1 MDQIRKVQP
10 KRSEPQQQVS
20 NQHKQYDEAPQRTA
34 RRASKRTMKIV
45 IGSIIVLLILGAAAG
60 ALYYKKHDKLTGVN
74 DGKYQAL
81 FLTNGQVYFG
91 KLKRADSKTV
101 EMNEI
106 FYLQVQQKV
115 QPKPEEPTDNNET
128 QLIKLGG
135 ELHGPDDEM
144 FIDRS
149 QVLFWENL
157 KDDSKV
163 VQAISQY
170 KK

>member
-1 MDQIRKVQP
+1 MKKSQQMQP
-10 KRSEPQQQVS
+10 KRPVQQQSVQPQS
-20 NQHKQYDEAPQRTA
+20 RGDEAPQRTA
-34 RRASKRTMKIV
+34 KRASGRMVKVV
-45 IGSIIVLLILGAAAG
+45 IGLVIVLLLAGAVAG
-60 ALYYKKHDKLTGVN
+60 ALYYKKKDVLPGVN
-74 DGKYQAL
+74 KDKYQAL

-91 KLKRADSKTV
+91 KLKQSDSKTV
-101 EMNEI
+101 EMNNI

-115 QPKPEEPTDNNET
+115 QPKPEEAEGNGET

>member
-106 FYLQVQQKV
+106 FYFCLLYTS
-115 QPKPEEPTDNNET
+115 PSPR
-128 QLIKLGG
+128 
-135 ELHGPDDEM
+135 
-144 FIDRS
+144 DRTRS
-149 QVLFWENL
+149 RMP
-157 KDDSKV
+157 SS
-163 VQAISQY
+163 A
-170 KK
+170 